1 VHREQLK
8 KAGIFRRGTIPS
20 TAHSSY
26 YIQAHFTGD
35 SRYESVDS
43 LKRTMIVTFENRKV
57 DGTEKLQDSSA
68 KVAGNAPAIK
78 DFKMRK
84 KNYVPIASAIAETRV
99 VAEGSMAA
107 LTGIKST
114 DLDGDKLT
122 FSWSQISGLKVELNS
137 KHASD
142 TAKSPNVEKI
152 PH

>member
-1 VHREQLK
+1 
-8 KAGIFRRGTIPS
+8 
-20 TAHSSY
+20 
-26 YIQAHFTGD
+26 
-35 SRYESVDS
+35 
-43 LKRTMIVTFENRKV
+43 MIVTFENRKV

-78 DFKMRK
+78 DFKMGK
-84 KNYVPIASAIAETRV
+84 NNYVPIASAIAETRV

-122 FSWSQISGLKVELNS
+122 FSWSQIPGLKVELNS

-142 TAKSPNVEKI
+142 TASSLLMLKKI